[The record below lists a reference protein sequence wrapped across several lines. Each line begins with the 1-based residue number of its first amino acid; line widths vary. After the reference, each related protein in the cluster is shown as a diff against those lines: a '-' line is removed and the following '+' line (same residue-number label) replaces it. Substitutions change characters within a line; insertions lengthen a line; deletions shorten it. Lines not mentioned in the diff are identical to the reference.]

1 GPQGEEGPVGPMGP
15 QGIQGEMGPVGP
27 QGPQGEEG
35 PEGPRGPQGIQ
46 GIQGEMGPIGPTG
59 PRGPQGIQ
67 GIQGE
72 RGPQGPIGPTGP
84 MGPQG
89 IQGIQGEMGPM
100 GPIGPTGPMGPQG
113 IQGIQGEVGPQGPI
127 GPMGPQGPAGT
138 IGDYGVVFR
147 EFGNA
152 QTVSYADHVSFPEN
166 QITGD
171 SINHIEN
178 TTDIEL
184 EGNKSYFVKYTVSY
198 STNECACGLSGYSKD
213 IIFALTDLN
222 NMIIPGSEHIASI
235 SRDVYAN
242 SISLG
247 VIITPNED
255 YVVRLTNLTQDL
267 RRVIVNAA
275 TVTIIRLA

>member
-1 GPQGEEGPVGPMGP
+1 MGP